1 MKLFTSIKEAEIK
14 DMSLK
19 DLGELSVITNQQLD
33 GNQISEEQYDFV
45 MTMVLDEAAD
55 RIQTIIDDA
64 AFDEQFGVRVPMPE
78 HSTTIH

>member
-55 RIQTIIDDA
+55 RIQTIIDDV
-64 AFDEQFGVRVPMPE
+64 AFDEQFSVRVPMPE

>member
-1 MKLFTSIKEAEIK
+1 MKLFTSIKEAELK
-14 DMSLK
+14 DMSLE
-19 DLGELSVITNQQLD
+19 DLAQLSVMTNQLLD

-55 RIQTIIDDA
+55 RIQTIIDDV
-64 AFDEQFGVRVPMPE
+64 AFDEQFSVRVPMPE